1 MAFRCPTIFSQEEVV
16 SARSRISEF
25 SHSSSSS
32 RFQAW
37 QLLGMTQA
45 ENENEQAAIVSL
57 QRSVAVMLESSAL
70 YLTLTC

>member
-25 SHSSSSS
+25 SHSCSS

-57 QRSVAVMLESSAL
+57 QRSVAVMLESSAF

>member
-1 MAFRCPTIFSQEEVV
+1 MSNHFQPGRFCSVQIRT
-16 SARSRISEF
+16 SEF
-25 SHSSSSS
+25 SHSCSSSS

-57 QRSVAVMLESSAL
+57 QRSVAFMLESSAL